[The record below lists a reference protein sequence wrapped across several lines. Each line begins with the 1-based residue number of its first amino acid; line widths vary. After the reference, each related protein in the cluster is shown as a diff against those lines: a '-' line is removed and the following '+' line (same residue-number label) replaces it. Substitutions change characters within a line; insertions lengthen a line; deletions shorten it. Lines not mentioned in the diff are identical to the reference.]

1 MSTELIAT
9 YRNLLTLK
17 DGARVLL
24 RLLTIEDRD
33 RLIDMF
39 APVSPEDLK
48 YIRDPVIDA
57 ETVGRWVDQLDYTH
71 VIPLVAVFQDRLVG
85 DATLHIRKGSA
96 RHMGDVRIF
105 LVKEFRRR
113 GLGTHMLRTVVE
125 LARKIGLHLL
135 VAEVVADQTKVIQA
149 FQYVGFQIQS
159 TFEDSFIFPDGEITN
174 TVIMTMHL
182 IPREEEF

>member
-1 MSTELIAT
+1 
-9 YRNLLTLK
+9 
-17 DGARVLL
+17 
-24 RLLTIEDRD
+24 
-33 RLIDMF
+33 
-39 APVSPEDLK
+39 
-48 YIRDPVIDA
+48 
-57 ETVGRWVDQLDYTH
+57 
-71 VIPLVAVFQDRLVG
+71 
-85 DATLHIRKGSA
+85 
-96 RHMGDVRIF
+96 
-105 LVKEFRRR
+105 
-113 GLGTHMLRTVVE
+113 MLRTVVE